1 MKTPS
6 KISLSKVLTWESA
19 AAQHMSQLNSTPY
32 NMKIAVCIHLYYP
45 ALLEKI
51 VKHTKNIKVPFKTYV
66 NLVEDRF
73 DQSTIDNLNSE
84 FSDLVIIISPNR
96 GVDIGGFLNLL
107 RKVDDD
113 TDLLLKIHTKVGI
126 GSTECRSRAAL
137 MSGIDQAARQA
148 SNWFDMLM
156 NGVAGSEEQVENIL
170 ELFQN
175 DPDCGMVG
183 FRLHDNFSPNEN
195 EIIKLFPHFG
205 LDHSVF
211 DYKFVGGTIF
221 WCRYHI
227 LRKYFTDKVISIIL
241 EKMPTGY
248 VPEPSINHALE
259 RIFGYII
266 QKDGKYI
273 QVADQIAK
281 ESLWAE
287 TF

>member
-1 MKTPS
+1 LKTPS

-137 MSGIDQAARQA
+137 MSGI
-148 SNWFDMLM
+148 
-156 NGVAGSEEQVENIL
+156 
-170 ELFQN
+170 QN